1 MKDKQ
6 ESGRGKKKI
15 RYAVVGLGYI
25 AQIAVLPAFANAK
38 KNSELAALVSDD
50 PEKLSTLSQ
59 KYKVKSTYSY
69 DEYDQC
75 LRSGEIDAVYIAL
88 PNHLHHEYTV
98 RAAQAGIHVLCEKP
112 MAITDVECIEM
123 IRACDERRVK
133 LMIAY
138 RLHFDKANLA
148 AIELV
153 RSGKIGEPRI
163 FNSVFTM
170 QVVDEDNIRLKS
182 STGGGTVYDIGIY
195 CLNAARY
202 LYQDEPVEV
211 IAATANSGDA
221 RFTEVEEMTS
231 AVLRFPGDR
240 LASFTCSFGAA
251 DVSSYEIV
259 GTEGSLHMNPAYEY
273 AGELKYTLKV
283 KGKKRERT
291 FPQRDQ
297 FGPELL
303 YFSNCILKNEEP
315 EPSGLEGLTD
325 VRIIQAIYESAETR
339 RPVKLELAKESYP
352 DQSQEI
358 SAPAVKEPELVKAAS
373 PSGS

>member
-6 ESGRGKKKI
+6 EAGREKKKI

-59 KYKVKSTYSY
+59 KYNVNSTYSY
-69 DEYDQC
+69 EEYDQC

-112 MAITDVECIEM
+112 MAVTDVECIEM
-123 IRACDERRVK
+123 IRACDESRAK

-148 AIELV
+148 AIEVV

-182 STGGGTVYDIGIY
+182 TTGGGTVYDIGIY

-202 LYQDEPVEV
+202 LFQDEPVEV

-221 RFTEVEEMTS
+221 RFSEVEEMTS

-259 GTEGSLHMNPAYEY
+259 GTEGSLRLDPAYEY

-283 KGKKRERT
+283 KGKERERT

-303 YFSNCILKNEEP
+303 YFSNCVLTDEEP

-339 RPVKLELAKESYP
+339 RPVRLELAKESYP